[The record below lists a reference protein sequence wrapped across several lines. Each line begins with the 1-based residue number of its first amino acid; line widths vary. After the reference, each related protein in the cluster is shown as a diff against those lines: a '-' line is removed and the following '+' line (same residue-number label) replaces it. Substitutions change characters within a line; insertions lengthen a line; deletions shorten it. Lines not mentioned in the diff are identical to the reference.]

1 MRVLLQDLQYAF
13 RQLWKS
19 PGFTL
24 TAVLTLAIGIGLN
37 TACFSI
43 TDAVVLRP
51 LAVPDL
57 DHVVT
62 LDEAQNHG
70 DMQPVALANFEDWRR
85 QSRSFEELAVRRHAD
100 LSLTG
105 AGDPAPVST
114 EYTSASFFTVLRTSA
129 FLGRV
134 YGNGEEGD
142 GRETQPGRNNVAVL
156 SFSCWQ
162 ALFNS
167 DPHIVGRHV
176 ELDRQAYTVIGVLP
190 KPMQYPSTAD
200 FFIPFAPTGAQTAN
214 RSSHDYLVIGRLRKS
229 ASLAQARAE
238 MNVIASHLA
247 AQYPATNHGWS
258 VKLEPLLA
266 TLTGDQ
272 ARLDF
277 NLIQG
282 GTFFVLLVV
291 CANIANLQFARG
303 IARRPEIAMR
313 TALGAGRAR
322 LLCQLLTEN
331 ILLSLIGG
339 AGGLLFGSLYMR
351 FIQASMPAR
360 VARYMAGWSNISLN
374 GRALAVSL
382 LLAMVAGIVS
392 GFAPALQALR
402 INLVD
407 QLKSGSRAV
416 AGPGRGRKLRNLL
429 AVAQI
434 SLAVALVAGTALMY
448 KGMMATLHLANPYQP
463 EKTLVFNVHLP
474 AARYATAEKQAAWYR
489 DSLAA
494 LQSLPGVEHAAVAAA
509 LPYGDVAQL
518 DDVQIE
524 GRPPIPGNSPT
535 ALRIPVSAGYFAAF
549 HIPIVSGRQFD
560 QGDSLQTQPVTI
572 VSRSFVARYLPTGD
586 PLGHRIRMKTGSPEQ
601 VPWVTIVG
609 VADEASYSLFD
620 RSRPPAVYMDA
631 AQLPRGEMTYA
642 VIADGDPLALAPAA
656 RKALAALDPWLPLD
670 DVESYQQSIRDRL
683 VGMFYVATQLGVDG
697 FIALLLAAIGI
708 FGVMANLVGERTR
721 EIGVRL
727 AVGAQREDVLQ
738 MILKRA
744 GLLTAAGV
752 GFGLLL
758 AFALARGVANLFYDV
773 NPKDPVVFA
782 GVTTI
787 IAAVAMLASGLPAIR
802 ASRIDPMQ
810 ALRDE

>member
-1 MRVLLQDLQYAF
+1 MQTSLQDLQYAF

-43 TDAVVLRP
+43 TDAVILRP

-62 LDEAQNHG
+62 LDETQNHG
-70 DMQPVALANFEDWRR
+70 DMQPVALANFENWRR

-105 AGDPAPVST
+105 AGDPAPVSA
-114 EYTSASFFTVLRTSA
+114 EYTSPSFFTVLRTSA

-134 YGNGEEGD
+134 FEQN
-142 GRETQPGRNNVAVL
+142 ETQPGRNNVAVL
-156 SFSCWQ
+156 SYFCWKT
-162 ALFNS
+162 LFNS
-167 DPHIVGRHV
+167 DPNIVGRHV
-176 ELDRQAYTVIGVLP
+176 ELDRQAYTIIGVLP
-190 KPMQYPSTAD
+190 KAMQYPSATD
-200 FFIPFAPTGAQTAN
+200 FFVPFAPTDGQIAN
-214 RSSHDYLVIGRLRKS
+214 RSSHDYLVLGRLRKS
-229 ASLAQARAE
+229 VTLAQARAE

-247 AQYPATNHGWS
+247 AQYPATNRGWS
-258 VKLEPLLA
+258 VKLEPLLTA
-266 TLTGDQ
+266 MIGDQ

-322 LLCQLLTEN
+322 LLRQLLTEN
-331 ILLSLIGG
+331 ILLGLIGG

-351 FIQASMPAR
+351 YIQTSMPDR
-360 VARYMAGWSNISLN
+360 VARYLAGWSNISLN

-402 INLVD
+402 VNLID

-416 AGPGRGRKLRNLL
+416 AGPGRGRRLRNLL
-429 AVAQI
+429 AIAQI

-448 KGMMATLHLANPYQP
+448 KGMTATLHLANPYQP

-474 AARYATAEKQAAWYR
+474 AARYGTAEKQAAWYR
-489 DSLAA
+489 DSLAR
-494 LQSLPGVEHAAVAAA
+494 LQALPGVEHAAAAAA
-509 LPYGDVAQL
+509 LPYGDGAQL

-524 GRPPIPGNSPT
+524 GRPPIPGNSPS
-535 ALRIPVSAGYFAAF
+535 ALRLPVSAGYFAAF
-549 HIPIVSGRQFD
+549 HIPIVSGRRFD
-560 QGDSLQTQPVTI
+560 QGDSIQTQPVAI
-572 VSRSFVARYLPTGD
+572 VSRSFVDRYFPTGD

-601 VPWVTIVG
+601 VPWLTIVG
-609 VADEASYSLFD
+609 VAGEVGYSLFD

-631 AQLPRGEMTYA
+631 AQFPSDAMTYA

-656 RKALAALDPWLPLD
+656 RKALAALDPSLPLD
-670 DVESYQQSIRDRL
+670 GVGTYTQSIRDRL
-683 VGMFYVATQLGVDG
+683 VGMFYVASQLGVDG
-697 FIALLLAAIGI
+697 FVALLLAAIGI
-708 FGVMANLVGERTR
+708 FGVMANLVGERAR

-727 AVGAQREDVLQ
+727 ALGARREDVLQ
-738 MILKRA
+738 MILRRA
-744 GLLTAAGV
+744 GWLTGTGV
-752 GFGLLL
+752 VVGLLL
-758 AFALARGVANLFYDV
+758 ALGLARGVANLFYDV
-773 NPKDPVVFA
+773 SLKDPIVFGGIPAVIA
-782 GVTTI
+782 GI
-787 IAAVAMLASGLPAIR
+787 AMLASWLPARR
-802 ASRIDPMQ
+802 AGRIDPLE
-810 ALRDE
+810 ALGDQ